1 MNRTE
6 LAQQYATNE
15 HGNITN
21 PGKFEGESLYVPY
34 LYEQAMHGGADDS
47 YPAYESPDDNPDFV
61 EDADCWNESPNV
73 DVFYLS
79 DDDKAEFPELAP
91 FEVACLFESESG
103 FVSCELHTADQW
115 ESFRK
120 SVGL

>member
-6 LAQQYATNE
+6 LAQEYTVNE
-15 HGNITN
+15 HGNITD
-21 PGKFEGESLYVPY
+21 PGKFEGEALYVPY
-34 LYEQAMHGGADDS
+34 LYEHGLEGGADDS
-47 YPAYESPDDNPDFV
+47 YPAYESPEMTEDDWEGAYNDSPEV
-61 EDADCWNESPNV
+61 E
-73 DVFYLS
+73 VFYLS
-79 DDDKAEFPELAP
+79 DDDKAEFPELVP
-91 FEVACLFESESG
+91 FKVACLFESEQG